1 MVTTFP
7 EPSEPVARKT
17 PGKTAALTSQDW
29 YKDGRHANPT
39 IPQSKLAYNSLAA
52 ALGVDVAI
60 QDFEPPSE
68 AVSRKTAG
76 VGIENTMTDWYKDGH
91 SSDIYMKPGTKIPV
105 KEVAYNSLAAA
116 LGVQEVKIESFQEPI
131 MPVSRK
137 TPGARNTAS
146 DWWKD
151 GHSSKLE
158 RSSFGVTPTT
168 IATCRSTPAASEHTK
183 ILSVKKNKGRC
194 PSSYTT
200 PVKTPPTKPRG
211 KSMADALAERMS
223 KSSGGLHRNSRKGKL
238 GSSAQGQGS
247 YAAKKTVGRK
257 ERTEPDKKEG
267 QPHSPPS
274 VPRVATAT
282 QPPTTYQPITTASTN
297 EEPSNAILA
306 ELRSMM
312 MQMSSELAMTRGDV
326 RALQEHVEHL
336 DNRVTKIEEFKP
348 WLMDKLNDLEQL

>member
-29 YKDGRHANPT
+29 YKDGGHANPT

-105 KEVAYNSLAAA
+105 QEVAYNSLAAA
-116 LGVQEVKIESFQEPI
+116 LGVQEVKIESFEEPI
-131 MPVSRK
+131 VPVSRK

-158 RSSFGVTPTT
+158 RSSFGVTPDT
-168 IATCRSTPAASEHTK
+168 ITTCRSTPAASEHPK
-183 ILSVKKNKGRC
+183 ILSGKKNKGPS

-200 PVKTPPTKPRG
+200 TTPVKEPPTKPRG
-211 KSMADALAERMS
+211 KSMADALAQRMS
-223 KSSGGLHRNSRKGKL
+223 KSNIGHHRNSRKGKP
-238 GSSAQGQGS
+238 GSSALGERS
-247 YAAKKTVGRK
+247 VDVKKVAKKEV
-257 ERTEPDKKEG
+257 

-274 VPRVATAT
+274 VPRVASAT
-282 QPPTTYQPITTASTN
+282 QPPTAYQPIATSLN
-297 EEPSNAILA
+297 NDDSSNAILA

-312 MQMSSELAMTRGDV
+312 VQMSSELAMTRGDV